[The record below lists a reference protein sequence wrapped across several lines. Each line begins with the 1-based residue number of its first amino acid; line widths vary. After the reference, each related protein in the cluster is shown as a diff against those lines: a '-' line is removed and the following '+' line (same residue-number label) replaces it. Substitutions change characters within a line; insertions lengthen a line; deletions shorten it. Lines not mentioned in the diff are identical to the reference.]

1 MRSVLALTASTPLV
15 LESALLPL
23 LPVSLFVELEVELAA
38 AATPAPDPDTEE
50 PREEEAA
57 AVLTSPSK
65 ESVVVGV
72 GLNVGDSPEERS
84 AFDCAAPADEGE
96 AGRVKEYVA
105 EGLNTTR
112 EESVDLFSEV

>member
-1 MRSVLALTASTPLV
+1 MKSVLALTASTPLV
-15 LESALLPL
+15 LESSLLPL

-57 AVLTSPSK
+57 AVLTLPSK

-84 AFDCAAPADEGE
+84 AFDWAAPADEAE

-105 EGLNTTR
+105 EGLNMTR